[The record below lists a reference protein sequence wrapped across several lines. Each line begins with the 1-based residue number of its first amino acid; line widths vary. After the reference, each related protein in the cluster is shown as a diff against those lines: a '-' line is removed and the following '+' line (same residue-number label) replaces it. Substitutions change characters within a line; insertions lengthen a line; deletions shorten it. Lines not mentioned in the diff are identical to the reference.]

1 MNLFLTGALFV
12 IIWLAISGSY
22 TLPNLLL
29 GTVIAALSL
38 GLVRHQMIR
47 SDGRR
52 VHLIPLLGL
61 IVLFIKELAL
71 SAWTVAKLVVQPR
84 MELKPG
90 IFAYPLA
97 VQSDFEIALLA
108 NLITLTPGTLSVD
121 VSGDRNVLY
130 VHALDCSNVEAT
142 RRSIAD
148 GFERKIMEA
157 FTR

>member
-29 GTVIAALSL
+29 GAVIAALSL
-38 GLVRHQMIR
+38 GLVRHQLVR
-47 SDGRR
+47 SDSRR

-90 IFAYPLA
+90 IFAYPLEFHTPKLPGLGDVNWGEFFSVLSDSGYDGPVCVEVEDRA
-97 VQSDFEIALLA
+97 YEGSIERRKASLIQSQRY
-108 NLITLTPGTLSVD
+108 LSQF
-121 VSGDRNVLY
+121 
-130 VHALDCSNVEAT
+130 VE
-142 RRSIAD
+142 
-148 GFERKIMEA
+148 
-157 FTR
+157 